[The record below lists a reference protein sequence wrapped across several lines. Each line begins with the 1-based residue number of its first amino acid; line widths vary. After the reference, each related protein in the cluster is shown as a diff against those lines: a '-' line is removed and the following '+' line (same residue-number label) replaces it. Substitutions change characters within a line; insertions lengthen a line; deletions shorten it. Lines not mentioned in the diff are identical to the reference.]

1 MNRIYAAIDLK
12 SFYASVECMERNL
25 DPLTTNLVVAD
36 DSRTEKT
43 ICLAVSPS
51 LKKYGIPGRARLFEV
66 VQKVKNINNYRK
78 RIATNNV
85 FLGKSY
91 NDIELQKN
99 KNLALDYIIAPPRM
113 AFYMKYSTKIY
124 NTYLKYISAEDIY
137 VYSIDEIF
145 CDLTNYLNTYK
156 LTPKELVTK
165 MIRDVYVTTGITA
178 TAGIGTNM
186 FLAKVAMDIKAKHIT
201 PDEYGVRI
209 AELDE
214 MSFRKQL
221 WNHKPITDFWRV
233 GKGYSKRLEKY
244 RIYTMGDVA
253 RCSTENEEL
262 LYKLFGVNAELLID
276 HSWGWEC
283 TTIQSVK
290 ACKPANKSL
299 CSGQVLH
306 CPYNYEQTKLIIKE
320 MADKLVLDMIEK
332 NYFTDMLV
340 LTIEYDVENLKN
352 ARYSQSYTGEI
363 KEDRYGRRVP
373 KSAHGTFR
381 LDKHSSSTKQIS
393 NGFIKLYDKIINKNL
408 LIRKIYLTVG
418 NLLKEDEIKKQED
431 KFEQIDLFTNYKE
444 LEKKQKEEKIQLEKE
459 KNIQNAIINIKNKYG
474 KNAIIKAMDLEKDA
488 TTIERNGQIGGHKG

>member
-1 MNRIYAAIDLK
+1 
-12 SFYASVECMERNL
+12 
-25 DPLTTNLVVAD
+25 
-36 DSRTEKT
+36 
-43 ICLAVSPS
+43 
-51 LKKYGIPGRARLFEV
+51 
-66 VQKVKNINNYRK
+66 
-78 RIATNNV
+78 
-85 FLGKSY
+85 
-91 NDIELQKN
+91 
-99 KNLALDYIIAPPRM
+99 M

-340 LTIEYDVENLKN
+340 LTIEYDVEKF
-352 ARYSQSYTGEI
+352 
-363 KEDRYGRRVP
+363 K
-373 KSAHGTFR
+373 KC
-381 LDKHSSSTKQIS
+381 
-393 NGFIKLYDKIINKNL
+393 KI
-408 LIRKIYLTVG
+408 
-418 NLLKEDEIKKQED
+418 
-431 KFEQIDLFTNYKE
+431 
-444 LEKKQKEEKIQLEKE
+444 
-459 KNIQNAIINIKNKYG
+459 
-474 KNAIIKAMDLEKDA
+474 
-488 TTIERNGQIGGHKG
+488 